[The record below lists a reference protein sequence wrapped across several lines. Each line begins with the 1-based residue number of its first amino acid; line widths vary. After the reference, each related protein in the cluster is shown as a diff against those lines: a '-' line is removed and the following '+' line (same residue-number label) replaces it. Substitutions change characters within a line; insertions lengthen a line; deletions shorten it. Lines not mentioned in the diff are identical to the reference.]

1 MLLCLLAQAG
11 ERHEAHRDMEG
22 VERLRRAGIL
32 IGPRQPPQAEGVA
45 ARIAGVGVLQLLL
58 ARRLVQI
65 EHAVSRG
72 NVHAGLAQVF
82 GKERAEKNDARSPT
96 STMGRWLM
104 QVPWLDRRNL
114 VSL

>member
-1 MLLCLLAQAG
+1 MLLCLLAQVG

-58 ARRLVQI
+58 ARRLIQI
-65 EHAVSRG
+65 EHAVPRR
-72 NVHAGLAQVF
+72 NIHAGLTQVF
-82 GKERAEKNDARSPT
+82 RQQRRKKTMAPPPSESAWKT
-96 STMGRWLM
+96 SMEIRF
-104 QVPWLDRRNL
+104 R
-114 VSL
+114 